1 MTPAARLWHDL
12 RMPDFIIRPAALP
25 DLPALLVL
33 VEALTRHHGDEPR
46 ATLDSLARDFFGAEP
61 WFRVLVAELGGLV
74 VGYAALL
81 PRARL
86 GFGQRGLDLHHLF
99 VARGC
104 RGRAIGAALVAAS
117 VDLAKESGCD
127 YMVVGTHADN
137 AAAQAYY
144 PRLGFQLD
152 SGTGGVRFYKVLKLV
167 G

>member
-33 VEALTRHHGDEPR
+33 VEALTRHHGDEPKV
-46 ATLDSLARDFFGAEP
+46 TPDSLARDFFGAEP

-99 VARGC
+99 VAEGQRRLG
-104 RGRAIGAALVAAS
+104 IGAALVTAS
-117 VDLAKESGCD
+117 VELARGLDCD
-127 YMVVGTHADN
+127 YMILGTHPDN
-137 AAAQAYY
+137 VLAQAYY
-144 PRLGFQLD
+144 PRLGFALD
-152 SGTGGVRFYKVLKLV
+152 TGAGGVRFFKLLK

>member
-33 VEALTRHHGDEPR
+33 VEALTRHHGDEPKV
-46 ATLDSLARDFFGAEP
+46 TPDSLARDFFGAEP
-61 WFRVLVAELGGLV
+61 WFRVLVAELGRLV

-99 VARGC
+99 VAERQRRLG
-104 RGRAIGAALVAAS
+104 IGAALVTAS
-117 VDLAKESGCD
+117 VELARSLDCD
-127 YMVVGTHADN
+127 YMIIGTHPDN
-137 AAAQAYY
+137 VLAQAYY
-144 PRLGFQLD
+144 PRLGFALD
-152 SGTGGVRFYKVLKLV
+152 TGAGGARFFKLLK